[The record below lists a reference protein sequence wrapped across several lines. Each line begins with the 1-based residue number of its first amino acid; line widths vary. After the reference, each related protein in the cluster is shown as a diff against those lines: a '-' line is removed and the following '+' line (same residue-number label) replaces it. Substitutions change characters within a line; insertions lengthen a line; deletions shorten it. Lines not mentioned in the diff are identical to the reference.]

1 MNRVPEQYDLDALM
15 EWPDD
20 DLRRVQLAV
29 QAELHRRAVEQA
41 DPAALVEQGFT
52 SGFHTTGL
60 PRDPWLQ
67 GGVLVAPGAKIDKSA
82 MSHRC
87 AFVRI
92 GASWIW
98 EHADLIEDS
107 VRYLPGAHSRMQ
119 SISVL
124 PVGEGTAVDLVEAR
138 TRNGVHELVGV
149 RSFTVENGELVLVSA
164 RAVNRV
170 THR

>member
-1 MNRVPEQYDLDALM
+1 
-15 EWPDD
+15 
-20 DLRRVQLAV
+20 
-29 QAELHRRAVEQA
+29 
-41 DPAALVEQGFT
+41 
-52 SGFHTTGL
+52 
-60 PRDPWLQ
+60 
-67 GGVLVAPGAKIDKSA
+67 
-82 MSHRC
+82 
-87 AFVRI
+87 
-92 GASWIW
+92 
-98 EHADLIEDS
+98 
-107 VRYLPGAHSRMQ
+107 MQ